1 MAPYRAAIVYPG
13 GYWDTTCPEK
23 TTHRAVMD
31 DFFSATDLIRSQRA
45 LTGPLKRILRPYQEP
60 KR

>member
-13 GYWDTTCPEK
+13 GYWDTTCHQK
-23 TTHRAVMD
+23 TPHSAAMD

-45 LTGPLKRILRPYQEP
+45 LTGQLERIPGPYQEP
-60 KR
+60 ER